1 LRHELEGTKAQLHS
15 IIENLEASNQQLK
28 SANEEVLSSNEELQ
42 SMNEE
47 LQTSKEE
54 LQSTNEELTTL
65 NDELQNRYAEH
76 FQTSSDLNNVLGSMN
91 VPILILSR
99 DLRIRRFTPTAT
111 RVLNVIASD
120 IGRPIGDITLN
131 IHVADLESMLAD
143 SIDSMSVKE
152 REVQDREGHW
162 YALRIRPY
170 RTLDDRID
178 GAVLVLIDID
188 DIKRSL
194 EQTRAARDYAEAIVE
209 TVGQPLCL
217 TQPSR
222 CAPRTTL
229 FTRYFKPRQPKSR
242 ASE

>member
-1 LRHELEGTKAQLHS
+1 
-15 IIENLEASNQQLK
+15 
-28 SANEEVLSSNEELQ
+28 
-42 SMNEE
+42 MNEE

-65 NDELQNRYAEH
+65 NDELQNRYAELS
-76 FQTSSDLNNVLGSMN
+76 QTSSDLNNVLGSMN

-120 IGRPIGDITLN
+120 VGRPIGDITLN

-209 TVGQPLCL
+209 TVGQPLL
-217 TQPSR
+217 VLDATFTV
-222 CAPRTTL
+222 RTANHA
-229 FTRYFKPRQPKSR
+229 F
-242 ASE
+242 

>member
-1 LRHELEGTKAQLHS
+1 MLILRQELERTKAQLHS
-15 IIENLEASNQQLK
+15 IIDNLETSNQQLK

-65 NDELQNRYAEH
+65 NDELHNRYEELS
-76 FQTSSDLNNVLGSMN
+76 QTSSDLNNVLGSMN

-111 RVLNVIASD
+111 RVLNVIAGD
-120 IGRPIGDITLN
+120 VGRPIGDITLN

-152 REVQDREGHW
+152 QRGSGSRG
-162 YALRIRPY
+162 
-170 RTLDDRID
+170 TLVCT
-178 GAVLVLIDID
+178 AYS
-188 DIKRSL
+188 SL
-194 EQTRAARDYAEAIVE
+194 PHA
-209 TVGQPLCL
+209 G
-217 TQPSR
+217 
-222 CAPRTTL
+222 
-229 FTRYFKPRQPKSR
+229 
-242 ASE
+242 